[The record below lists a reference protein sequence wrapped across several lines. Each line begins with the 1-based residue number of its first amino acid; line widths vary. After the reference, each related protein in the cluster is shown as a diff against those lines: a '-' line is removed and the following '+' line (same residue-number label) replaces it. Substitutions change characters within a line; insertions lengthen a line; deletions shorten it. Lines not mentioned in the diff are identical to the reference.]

1 MRRDVAT
8 EKVWEK
14 DSLNLPVVFSLTT
27 HLVAAT
33 MSGKEGAIDSSSS
46 RAAQQAHE

>member
-1 MRRDVAT
+1 MGKRLV
-8 EKVWEK
+8 KFNNVV
-14 DSLNLPVVFSLTT
+14 PVVFSLTT